1 MHPLHVMIA
10 ATAALGDTRVE
21 QTQREPASPE
31 LAGALRKASVRLLPF
46 LALLYFLAFLDRV
59 NVSFAALTMNADL
72 GLTPF
77 IYGLGAGIFFLG
89 YVLFEVPSN
98 LILHKVGARIWIAR
112 IMVTWGLVSAG
123 MAFVTG
129 PNSFIAARLLLG
141 IAEAGF
147 FPGIILYLTYWYPA
161 EMRGKIIGA
170 FMLAIP
176 LSTVIGA
183 PISTAL
189 LDVSLFGLKGWQ
201 TLFLV
206 EGLPS
211 VLFGVVTYFYLP
223 DRPADAK
230 WLTPQERQL
239 IQERLDMEDAGT
251 GRAHSFGAVVR
262 SPKVWLF
269 GLVYFCIV
277 LALYGL
283 NFWTPLMVRS
293 LSGLSN
299 QQVGWLTAL
308 PNLLAAVA
316 MFAWGRWSDR
326 TGRRRIFVIVP
337 CVLGAI
343 GFVLAVAFPSPVTG
357 IAAIFIGTICVY
369 LAAPIFWTLPT
380 AMLAGTAAAGGIALI
395 NSVGNVSGYV
405 GPFLL
410 GALQQQTGNYVG
422 GFICLAISMLLAA
435 VFVVWAKAPTK
446 P

>member
-1 MHPLHVMIA
+1 MTTASQDAPSAEVA
-10 ATAALGDTRVE
+10 AALK
-21 QTQREPASPE
+21 
-31 LAGALRKASVRLLPF
+31 KASVRLLPF

-59 NVSFAALTMNADL
+59 NVSFAALTMNEDL
-72 GLTPF
+72 GLSPF

-98 LILHKVGARIWIAR
+98 LIMHKVGARRWIAR
-112 IMVTWGLVSAG
+112 IMISWGVVSAG
-123 MAFVTG
+123 TAFIVG

-189 LDVSLFGLKGWQ
+189 LEVSLFGLKGWQ
-201 TLFLV
+201 TLFIV

-211 VLFGVVTYFYLP
+211 VLMGLATLFYLP
-223 DRPADAK
+223 DRPADAR
-230 WLTPQERQL
+230 WLTQRERDL
-239 IQERLDMEDAGT
+239 ITSHLAAEDAAA
-251 GRAHSFGAVVR
+251 GRQHSFR
-262 SPKVWLF
+262 SVLASPRLWLL
-269 GLVYFCIV
+269 GLVYFAIV

-299 QQVGWLTAL
+299 QEVGWLTAL

-316 MFAWGRWSDR
+316 MYVWGRWSDR
-326 TGRRRIFVIVP
+326 TGRRRTFVVIP
-337 CVLGAI
+337 CVVGAL
-343 GFVLAVAFPSPVTG
+343 GFVVSVAFPSPLTG
-357 IAAIFIGTICVY
+357 ILAIYIGTICVY

-380 AMLAGTAAAGGIALI
+380 AMLAGTAAAGGIAVI
-395 NSVGNVSGYV
+395 NSVGNTSGYI

-410 GALQQQTGNYVG
+410 GALQQETGNYIG
-422 GFICLAISMLLAA
+422 GFICLAMSLAFAAALVMA
-435 VFVVWAKAPTK
+435 VRAPANA
-446 P
+446 PPSGR

>member
-1 MHPLHVMIA
+1 MTIA
-10 ATAALGDTRVE
+10 SQDAPSAEVAAALK
-21 QTQREPASPE
+21 
-31 LAGALRKASVRLLPF
+31 KASARLLPF

-59 NVSFAALTMNADL
+59 NVSFAALSMNEDL

-98 LILHKVGARIWIAR
+98 LIMHRVGARRWIAR
-112 IMVTWGLVSAG
+112 IMISWGLVSAG
-123 MAFVTG
+123 TAFIVG

-161 EMRGKIIGA
+161 EVRGKIIGA

-176 LSTVIGA
+176 LSTVVGA

-201 TLFLV
+201 TLFVV

-211 VLFGVVTYFYLP
+211 VLMGIMTLFYLP
-223 DRPADAK
+223 DRPADAR
-230 WLTPQERQL
+230 WLTPRERELIAAQL
-239 IQERLDMEDAGT
+239 AAEDAAA
-251 GRAHSFGAVVR
+251 GRQHSFRAVLATPR
-262 SPKVWLF
+262 LWLLGF
-269 GLVYFCIV
+269 VYFAIV

-299 QQVGWLTAL
+299 QEVGWLTAL

-316 MFAWGRWSDR
+316 MYVWGRWSDSTGKRR
-326 TGRRRIFVIVP
+326 TFVVIP
-337 CVLGAI
+337 CVIGAV
-343 GFVLAVAFPSPVTG
+343 GFVASVLFPSPTMG
-357 IAAIFIGTICVY
+357 ILAIYIGTICVY

-380 AMLAGTAAAGGIALI
+380 AMLAGTAAAGGIAVI
-395 NSVGNVSGYV
+395 NSLGNASGYI

-410 GALQQQTGNYVG
+410 GALQQETGNYIG
-422 GFICLAISMLLAA
+422 GFICLALSLGAAA
-435 VFVVWAKAPTK
+435 VLVLAVRAPANAS
-446 P
+446 PSGR

>member
-1 MHPLHVMIA
+1 M
-10 ATAALGDTRVE
+10 
-21 QTQREPASPE
+21 
-31 LAGALRKASVRLLPF
+31 RLLPF

-89 YVLFEVPSN
+89 YVVFEVPSN
-98 LILHKVGARIWIAR
+98 LILHKVGARVWIAR
-112 IMVTWGLVSAG
+112 IMVSWGLVSAG
-123 MAFVTG
+123 TAFIVG

-201 TLFLV
+201 TLFLL

-211 VLFGVVTYFYLP
+211 VLFGIVTYFYLP
-223 DRPADAK
+223 DRPSDAK
-230 WLTPQERQL
+230 WLTAQERKL
-239 IQERLDMEDAGT
+239 IQDRLTADDAGPSRT
-251 GRAHSFGAVVR
+251 HDFRAVAR
-262 SPKVWLF
+262 SPQVWLF

-299 QQVGWLTAL
+299 QEVGWLTAL
-308 PNLLAAVA
+308 PNLVAAGA
-316 MFAWGRWSDR
+316 MFVWGRWSDR
-326 TGRRRIFVIVP
+326 NGRRRTFVIVP
-337 CVLGAI
+337 CVLGAL
-343 GFVLAVAFPSPVTG
+343 GFALSLVFPSPVMG
-357 IAAIFIGTICVY
+357 IVAIFVGTICVY

-395 NSVGNVSGYV
+395 NAVGNVSGYL

-410 GALQQQTGNYVG
+410 GALQEQTGNYVG
-422 GFICLAISMLLAA
+422 GFICLAISLLLAA
-435 VFVVWAKAPTK
+435 AFVLCAKPATK
-446 P
+446 PS